1 MVMEKNDIKI
11 YVFIPYTIKMKVL
24 NLLDNEKFMKKNNLE
39 RSGALKRYIMKRGL
53 EVIEAENGI
62 RT

>member
-1 MVMEKNDIKI
+1 MEKNDIKI